1 MVNAKA
7 TKKKER
13 MKSEEGR
20 RRRRRRLRG
29 KGKETGARSGPKE
42 EMTVPEGT
50 NITSCLAP

>member
-1 MVNAKA
+1 MVNAKP

-13 MKSEEGR
+13 RKSEEG
-20 RRRRRRLRG
+20 RRRRLRG